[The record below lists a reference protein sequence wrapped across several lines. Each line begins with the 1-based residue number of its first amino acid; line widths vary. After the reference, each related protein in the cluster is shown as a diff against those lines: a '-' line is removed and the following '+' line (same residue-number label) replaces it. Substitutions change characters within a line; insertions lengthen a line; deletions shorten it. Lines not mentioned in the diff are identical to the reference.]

1 MIWRRVVGGKSQE
14 CILGGRWLKSYYQ
27 RNRVHTWERTSCF
40 WEMNEGCS
48 GEKCGCAV
56 EEDNDGANLLR
67 VELEVPEKEL
77 EDWG

>member
-1 MIWRRVVGGKSQE
+1 M
-14 CILGGRWLKSYYQ
+14 
-27 RNRVHTWERTSCF
+27 SCF
-40 WEMNEGCS
+40 WEMNEGCL
-48 GEKCGCAV
+48 GEKCGYAV